1 MAKECSCSDELSDQ
15 PCPSH
20 GELFSPTDEE
30 ADALGL
36 PRIPKQVWFSI
47 GGADI
52 SLGSIKAALGLAGL
66 HVVTADEVS
75 LLRHIQSEITVC
87 ESEIS
92 QRDPEDE
99 VHIQADGYRHIRSKF
114 KDCSTILSDNTESTK
129 CSARAANGKHYPDDC
144 GWCGEKANK

>member
-66 HVVTADEVS
+66 YVITGADKAVLDGMCNANKFS
-75 LLRHIQSEITVC
+75 LLALSELPMGVAYA
-87 ESEIS
+87 S
-92 QRDPEDE
+92 
-99 VHIQADGYRHIRSKF
+99 VGLAAQAELDRRKGLK
-114 KDCSTILSDNTESTK
+114 
-129 CSARAANGKHYPDDC
+129 
-144 GWCGEKANK
+144 